1 MVADESQHDRTQ
13 SFVALTHGIEV
24 GHYKIIERIGA
35 GGMGEVYLAEDTKL
49 NRKVA
54 LKFLPSHLC
63 QDEGAKAR
71 FTREAQAA
79 AKLNHQNIV
88 TIYEVSEYNGRPFF
102 AMELVE
108 GQSLRDLTKG
118 KDLGVERIIELAIQ
132 ICNGL
137 RVAHDK
143 KVVHRDIKP
152 SNIAIDA
159 YGQPKILDFGLA
171 AIQDSEHLTKTGS
184 TLGTVGYMSPEQ
196 AEGKEI
202 DHRTDIWSLGVLL
215 YEMLTGRLPFK
226 RDHEQ
231 ATIYAILNE
240 EPEPPGSFRSGIPTH
255 LGSIVLRALEKD
267 KGRRFQNIQVLLQD
281 LQTLTALP
289 AAAPKQEKSI
299 VVLPFD
305 NMSPDPDQEYF
316 SDGLTEEIITDL
328 SHVRDLLVISRSSAM
343 TFKGTKKKIREIA
356 REVDVRYVLEGSVR
370 RAGNDLRITAQLIDA
385 TTDAHLWAEKYKG
398 TLDDIFDIQEK
409 VSRSIVDALKI
420 KLSAEEN
427 EKITEHPI
435 ENMQAYECYLKA
447 NSEILKFTEE
457 NIEGAIR
464 TLQHA
469 IDLIGDNSL
478 LYSGLAFAYWNIVN
492 IGVKHE
498 DHLTKA
504 KTCVNKALAVDPDF
518 ARAHAILGF
527 ISIFQGSPREDVY
540 HFKRALTIN
549 PNEVLALWGIIIACQ
564 FTGKISAAVPY
575 LERLGQVDPLDFG
588 TPWCHGAQH
597 FYDGRYDDALQAWRR
612 TYEVF
617 PGNPY
622 CRFSYALILSYHNRL
637 NEAAPIIDHSAKVN
651 PNNVLTKLGLM
662 LKYGLQGER
671 EKVLQE
677 MTPDFRKACQR
688 AADYSH
694 HLAGIFALLDQKDE
708 AFNWLEI
715 AVDRGFLNYP
725 FLSQK
730 DPWLENLRGE
740 ARFKELM
747 ERVKREWE
755 EFEV

>member
-1 MVADESQHDRTQ
+1 MAADDSHDDKTQ
-13 SFVALTHGIEV
+13 SFVALAKGTMV
-24 GHYKIIERIGA
+24 SHYKIVEKIGA
-35 GGMGEVYLAEDTKL
+35 GGMGEVYLALDTKL
-49 NRKVA
+49 NRKIA
-54 LKFLPSHLC
+54 LKFLPPHLC
-63 QDEGAKAR
+63 QDEDCRKR

-79 AKLNHQNIV
+79 AGLDHPNIAA
-88 TIYEVSEYNGRPFF
+88 IYEVGEFQGRPFY
-102 AMELVE
+102 AMQIVE
-108 GQSLRDLTKG
+108 GQSLKDVIAG
-118 KDLGVERIIELAIQ
+118 KDLPIDRILEIGIQ
-132 ICNGL
+132 ICEGL
-137 RVAHDK
+137 QAAHDK
-143 KVVHRDIKP
+143 GIIHRDIKP
-152 SNIAIDA
+152 SNILLDGHGRVRIV
-159 YGQPKILDFGLA
+159 DFGLA
-171 AIQDSEHLTKTGS
+171 AIRGSEHLTKTGS

-202 DHRTDIWSLGVLL
+202 DHRTDIWSLGVVL

-240 EPEPPGSFRSGIPTH
+240 EPEPPGSFRPGIPPH
-255 LGSIVLRALEKD
+255 LESIVLRALEKD
-267 KGRRFQNIQVLLQD
+267 KGRRFQNIQVLIQD
-281 LQTLTALP
+281 LLTLTALP

-370 RAGNDLRITAQLIDA
+370 RAGNNLRITAQLIDA
-385 TTDAHLWAEKYKG
+385 TTDAHLWAKKYKG

-409 VSRSIVDALKI
+409 VSCSIVNALKI
-420 KLSAEEN
+420 KLSTEEN
-427 EKITEHPI
+427 KKIAEHPI
-435 ENMQAYECYLKA
+435 ENVQAYECYLKA

-457 NIEGAIR
+457 DIEGAIR

-469 IDLIGDNSL
+469 VDLIGDNAL
-478 LYSGLAFAYWNIVN
+478 LYSGLAFAHWNLVN
-492 IGVKHE
+492 IGVKHHDCLMKAGE
-498 DHLTKA
+498 YVNEALT
-504 KTCVNKALAVDPDF
+504 VDPDS
-518 ARAHAILGF
+518 ARAHAMLGF
-527 ISIFQGSPREDVY
+527 IGMFQGNPREVVC
-540 HFKRALTIN
+540 HFKRALTTN
-549 PNEVLALWGIIIACQ
+549 PNEVLALWGIIAVCL
-564 FTGKISAAVPY
+564 FAGKVSAAVPY

-588 TPWCHGAQH
+588 TPWYQGGQH
-597 FYDGRYDDALQAWRR
+597 YYDGRYDDALQAWRR

-651 PNNVLTKLGLM
+651 PNHTLAKLGLM

-671 EKVLQE
+671 EKAWQE
-677 MTPDFRKACQR
+677 ITPDFRKTCQR

-694 HLAGIFALLDQKDE
+694 HLAGVFALLGEKDE

-715 AVDRGFLNYP
+715 AVARGFLNYP
-725 FLSQK
+725 LLSQK

-747 ERVKREWE
+747 GRVKREWE